1 MHVVNQQIINE
12 LYSLFNSI
20 FVDSALAKK
29 NRYKFNEKII
39 NDREG
44 PINGSFDHIRKSF
57 MTFRILIFVFVCILE
72 INLNLFQLHGK
83 NICEVCNKKFASEA
97 NLKRHQE
104 IHEVKKVCPHCSATF
119 SFKDGLKRHIKTQ
132 HEVVCMSRDARK
144 PVFGVSKKSLTQTGL
159 CSYRR

>member
-57 MTFRILIFVFVCILE
+57 MAFRILIFVFVCILE
-72 INLNLFQLHGK
+72 INLNLPYDCNVNHG
-83 NICEVCNKKFASEA
+83 
-97 NLKRHQE
+97 E
-104 IHEVKKVCPHCSATF
+104 IF
-119 SFKDGLKRHIKTQ
+119 SIPYR
-132 HEVVCMSRDARK
+132 MR
-144 PVFGVSKKSLTQTGL
+144 GV
-159 CSYRR
+159 